1 VAASAGLALAL
12 GLPGFLIG
20 AAALC
25 CGNLAS
31 SATTRFFLYRTG
43 GRQRRPLPGTA
54 AAQSP
59 IR

>member
-1 VAASAGLALAL
+1 
-12 GLPGFLIG
+12 LPGFLIG

-31 SATTRFFLYRTG
+31 SATTRFFLNRSR
-43 GRQRRPLPGTA
+43 GRQRRPLPGSA